1 MDNESREGIRMMKI
15 IITVFVCCCC
25 FGTSFADPK
34 CWESS
39 PPTDLEKRLVYLD
52 ATPKNEPRCF
62 DPQTLIFL
70 RSTDGAEAVVRIY
83 SKASPASRVD
93 LAKMGINL
101 AYDYQDVIYS
111 CKKDGRCFMQ
121 ANSWVFLDAKYEK
134 TYSLGEV
141 LVGGKSVFPRIL
153 AMTNQELEILFTLS
167 DYDLKQKEVA
177 AKPEPPR
184 TYAPPAPP
192 RKSGNEATE

>member
-1 MDNESREGIRMMKI
+1 MRWIVLTALI
-15 IITVFVCCCC
+15 YCC
-25 FGTSFADPK
+25 FASTSFADPK

-39 PPTDLEKRLVYLD
+39 PPTDLEKRLTYLD
-52 ATPKNEPRCF
+52 TTPNNEPKCF

-70 RSTDGAEAVVRIY
+70 RGTDGVEAVVRIY

-93 LAKMGINL
+93 LAKRGINL

-111 CKKDGRCFMQ
+111 CKIDGRCFVQ
-121 ANSWVFLDAKYEK
+121 ANSWVFLDIRYEK
-134 TYSLGEV
+134 AFSMGEV
-141 LVGGKSVFPRIL
+141 LVGGKSVFPIIS
-153 AMTNQELEILFTLS
+153 AMTNRELDILFTLS

-177 AKPEPPR
+177 IKPEPPR
-184 TYAPPAPP
+184 SYTPTAPP